1 VATFWF
7 IIDVIFWVGFFILE
21 GFDFGVGALHSAVGR
36 TETERRVAVN
46 SIGPFWDG
54 NEVWLIVAG
63 AVIFAAFPLWYAT
76 MFSTFYL
83 ALILVL
89 AALLVRGVSF
99 EWRSKDID
107 PRWVGT
113 WRWSLTL
120 GSVLLPLL
128 IGVALG
134 DLLCGLPID
143 AAHQFTG
150 NFFTLL
156 QPYGLWT
163 GVTFLALTLVS
174 GATFLAI
181 KTTGVV
187 QERAASL
194 APRLGWVATALVLGF
209 AVWTGVVTSSGV
221 VPSLIDGIAV
231 LAIAGASWASSQR
244 ADGWAF
250 ASASIA
256 TAATVTLLFA
266 NLYPHVMVSS
276 TNAAYT
282 LTVHG
287 TASPPYT
294 LKVMTVVAVI
304 FTPFVLAYQAW
315 NFWVFRKRL
324 ASSGAE
330 VAGPPASGSTSTQAG
345 SPS

>member
-21 GFDFGVGALHSAVGR
+21 GFDFGVGALHSVVGR
-36 TETERRVAVN
+36 TEPERRVAVN

-83 ALILVL
+83 ALILVVV
-89 AALLVRGVSF
+89 ALLVRGVSF
-99 EWRSKDID
+99 EWRSKEID

-113 WRWSLTL
+113 WRWTLTL

-134 DLLCGLPID
+134 DLLHGLPING
-143 AAHQFTG
+143 AHQFTG

-187 QERAASL
+187 QERAAAL
-194 APRLGWVATALVLGF
+194 APRLGWAATALVLGF
-209 AVWTGVVTSSGV
+209 AIWTGVLTSSGV
-221 VPSLIDGIAV
+221 VPSFIDGLAV
-231 LAIAGASWASSQR
+231 LAAAGAAWASSQR

-256 TAATVTLLFA
+256 AAATVTLLFV
-266 NLYPHVMVSS
+266 NLYPHVMVST

-294 LKVMTVVAVI
+294 LKVMTIVAVI

-315 NFWVFRKRL
+315 NFWVFRQRL
-324 ASSGAE
+324 ASPKAD
-330 VAGPPASGSTSTQAG
+330 APASPSAQAG
-345 SPS
+345 APS